1 MLEQVEQTASKKA
14 LHGAAIHV
22 PCVQLEHGVHAV
34 VPLPVPVENVPA
46 SQVRHSPCSGAL
58 LYVPVP
64 QATGARDAI
73 GQKVPGGQIEQSK
86 ARVKL
91 SALE

>member
-1 MLEQVEQTASKKA
+1 MLEQVEQTASIVA
-14 LHGAAIHV
+14 LHGAANHV
-22 PCVQLEHGVHAV
+22 PCVQLEHAVHA